1 MDRPTRTHVRATEV
15 LCGACLM
22 CVLPVLMSMDSR
34 VNAASTQSRPS
45 PHCCPLAVP
54 TGSFA
59 GRLQVF
65 IDAKERQLCME
76 EHESAKVKLL
86 HLVRSKWPEGGCL
99 LCAPTICTHG
109 RGVSICSCLS
119 CTSPHEYLLFLDVC
133 AKICNHI
140 HNRCVLSSRR

>member
-1 MDRPTRTHVRATEV
+1 MRATEV

-34 VNAASTQSRPS
+34 VNAASTRSRPS
-45 PHCCPLAVP
+45 PHCCPLAMP
-54 TGSFA
+54 AGSTLSKGALQA
-59 GRLQVF
+59 GSMSLSFPARLQVF
-65 IDAKERQLCME
+65 IDAKERQLCTE

-109 RGVSICSCLS
+109 GGVGIC
-119 CTSPHEYLLFLDVC
+119 VC
-133 AKICNHI
+133 VCH
-140 HNRCVLSSRR
+140 VLVL